1 MKNTSKWKLS
11 TGKFVEDLLYEYGLK
26 CTSEHMCHSFILDPD
41 DNSYINDKILQ
52 KKSLKKFVRLLTND
66 NESISEN
73 YVCELHHDIDWVNF
87 AMHAIIREYE
97 SGSLKIHGESSS
109 LASAL
114 RKNLGHTVPGIK
126 QLARS
131 KMGQRADL
139 DCHNDPVNIE
149 LWQEH
154 STKLGRLAVENRM
167 NKREILTVGIRAATI
182 AVATEFPKEKTKE
195 EKIQEKFWTVD
206 DFDDNKENDYE
217 PDDADEKIV
226 TTSNTS
232 LCNPTDDDEFTM
244 QDMELF
250 TQRFETMKNEKK
262 WKLKT
267 GKYVEDVLYDLG
279 KKSKFHK
286 RERAML
292 HIMDKFLQSGF
303 TTDELTEI
311 CETMTVQEAP
321 QIEGELLEYIDTF
334 AKTSTKDIREALYAS
349 HPRLCR
355 DYNPLVDFAYEHVRT
370 TVTDWVRLLEM
381 HPNPLTQQ
389 DLPESWFRI
398 NVWRTV
404 DIAFSDTPFVFFV
417 GGEKAGLASTERKN
431 RGRTLNNIHQMQ
443 RKKIG
448 KKGDGYVRTFGS
460 RPIEWAA
467 SEAGSKWEGEQGTKL
482 IKERGL
488 SLPKTLKDIFISL
501 ARKVNFS
508 EEKIRKINVPGFV
521 HSGLHC
527 INCTF

>member
-1 MKNTSKWKLS
+1 MASLFDSNLFEALHHPDYWNRNPNSWGSLS
-11 TGKFVEDLLYEYGLK
+11 DWDIY
-26 CTSEHMCHSFILDPD
+26 
-41 DNSYINDKILQ
+41 YINHTPGSTKMKAHRSLGLELKVLLKRLSKTSYGYYKAIELQ
-52 KKSLKKFVRLLTND
+52 KLLK
-66 NESISEN
+66 
-73 YVCELHHDIDWVNF
+73 
-87 AMHAIIREYE
+87 
-97 SGSLKIHGESSS
+97 
-109 LASAL
+109 
-114 RKNLGHTVPGIK
+114 
-126 QLARS
+126 
-131 KMGQRADL
+131 

-292 HIMDKFLQSGF
+292 HIMVLLLCIIADRPKFHSYSSLVHSFIVDPEDKFLQSGF

>member
-1 MKNTSKWKLS
+1 
-11 TGKFVEDLLYEYGLK
+11 
-26 CTSEHMCHSFILDPD
+26 
-41 DNSYINDKILQ
+41 
-52 KKSLKKFVRLLTND
+52 
-66 NESISEN
+66 
-73 YVCELHHDIDWVNF
+73 
-87 AMHAIIREYE
+87 
-97 SGSLKIHGESSS
+97 
-109 LASAL
+109 
-114 RKNLGHTVPGIK
+114 
-126 QLARS
+126 
-131 KMGQRADL
+131 
-139 DCHNDPVNIE
+139 DCHNNPVNIE

-154 STKLGRLAVENRM
+154 STKLGRLAVENRI
-167 NKREILTVGIRAATI
+167 NNHEILTVGIHAATI

-206 DFDDNKENDYE
+206 DFDDNKENGYE
-217 PDDADEKIV
+217 PGDIDIESWYELDKHQDKDVDVNQEIMRKDQAGKVNDDTDEKIV

-244 QDMELF
+244 QDKELF
-250 TQRFETMKNEKK
+250 MQRFETMKNEKK

-267 GKYVEDVLYDLG
+267 GIYVEDILYDLG
-279 KKSKFHK
+279 KKSKFHNLIHSFIVDP
-286 RERAML
+286 E
-292 HIMDKFLQSGF
+292 DKFLQSGF

-311 CETMTVQEAP
+311 CETMTMQEAP
-321 QIEGELLEYIDTF
+321 QIKDELLEYIDTF

-521 HSGLHC
+521 HSGAVLIKTNLDC
-527 INCTF
+527 PKGYACRYMREEPREIYADITQFSNTLDALVTIIYAK

>member
-1 MKNTSKWKLS
+1 MKAHRSLGLELKVLLKRLSKTS
-11 TGKFVEDLLYEYGLK
+11 YGYYK
-26 CTSEHMCHSFILDPD
+26 AIE
-41 DNSYINDKILQ
+41 LQ
-52 KKSLKKFVRLLTND
+52 KLLK
-66 NESISEN
+66 
-73 YVCELHHDIDWVNF
+73 
-87 AMHAIIREYE
+87 
-97 SGSLKIHGESSS
+97 
-109 LASAL
+109 
-114 RKNLGHTVPGIK
+114 
-126 QLARS
+126 
-131 KMGQRADL
+131 

-244 QDMELF
+244 QDKELF
-250 TQRFETMKNEKK
+250 MQRFETMKNEKK

-267 GKYVEDVLYDLG
+267 GIYVEDILYDLG
-279 KKSKFHK
+279 KKSKFHNLIHSFIVDP
-286 RERAML
+286 E
-292 HIMDKFLQSGF
+292 DKFLQSGF

-349 HPRLCR
+349 HPRLCH
-355 DYNPLVDFAYEHVRT
+355 DYNPLVNFAYEHVRT

-417 GGEKAGLASTERKN
+417 G
-431 RGRTLNNIHQMQ
+431 
-443 RKKIG
+443 KKD
-448 KKGDGYVRTFGS
+448 DGYVQTFGL
-460 RPIEWAA
+460 RPIKWAA

-482 IKERGL
+482 IKEHGL

-501 ARKVNFS
+501 AHKVNFS

-521 HSGLHC
+521 HSEPCEIYADITQFSNTLDALVT
-527 INCTF
+527 IIYAK